1 MSDTTLKQT
10 PSQTIGPFFAYA
22 MTPGPYG
29 YAFADVATPK
39 VADAGVEGQRI
50 RLVGQV
56 FDGAGAVCSDAM
68 VEIWQADATG
78 RYASP
83 ADARGANAS
92 FKGFGRAG
100 TGVDDKRCF
109 VFDTIKP
116 GRVGEQAP
124 HITIVLFARGMLNHL
139 FTRVYFADEAAANA
153 ADPVLASVPADRRR
167 TLVAKREDGPGG
179 PTYRFDIHLQGPD
192 ETVFFDA

>member
-1 MSDTTLKQT
+1 MSDPTLKQT

-39 VADAGVEGQRI
+39 VAESGVPGQHI

-56 FDGAGAVCSDAM
+56 FDGAGVVCSDAM

-78 RYASP
+78 RYA
-83 ADARGANAS
+83 DAAASRGANAS

-100 TGVDDKRCF
+100 TGVDDKLSF

-116 GRVGEQAP
+116 GRVEGQAP
-124 HITIVLFARGMLNHL
+124 HITVVLFARGMLNHL
-139 FTRVYFADEAAANA
+139 FTRIYFPDEAAANA
-153 ADPVLASVPADRRR
+153 ADPVLQSVPAERRR
-167 TLVAKREDGPGG
+167 TLVATREDGPGEL
-179 PTYRFDIHLQGPD
+179 TYRFDIRLQGPD
-192 ETVFFDA
+192 ETVFFDV